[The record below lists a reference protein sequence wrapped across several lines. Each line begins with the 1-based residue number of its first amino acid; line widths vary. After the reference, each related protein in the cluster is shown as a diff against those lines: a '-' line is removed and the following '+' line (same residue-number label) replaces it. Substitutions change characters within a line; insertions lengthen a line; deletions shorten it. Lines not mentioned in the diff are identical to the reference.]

1 MFSLF
6 GLARLG
12 SSFSVWDYLTIGSSI
27 SVKDFTRC
35 GSSVSVASDVRVGGQ
50 VQFQGSSTYI
60 NFVSGSDLLEVYV
73 NSARSATFESDG
85 GILHGTWTV
94 SATPTTSDRRLKK
107 DIVPLRKTLRGAL
120 SQGDQLVPAVKK
132 DLKGSEA
139 GGNEFIRGEQPGDGA
154 LWLLRQLRPVS
165 YSFRKGAESKHM
177 RFGFVADELES
188 VVPQVVRN
196 MGNREVPDQKAV
208 VYQDLIALLTA
219 ALQEQQR
226 TLRDQQLE
234 MQDHQRSLQTLTSRY
249 DELLSDLDALK
260 EADEILS
267 MKRSKGRKRQ
277 AASKEKRRQLRSKV
291 QLEQIV

>member
-1 MFSLF
+1 M
-6 GLARLG
+6 
-12 SSFSVWDYLTIGSSI
+12 
-27 SVKDFTRC
+27 
-35 GSSVSVASDVRVGGQ
+35 
-50 VQFQGSSTYI
+50 
-60 NFVSGSDLLEVYV
+60 